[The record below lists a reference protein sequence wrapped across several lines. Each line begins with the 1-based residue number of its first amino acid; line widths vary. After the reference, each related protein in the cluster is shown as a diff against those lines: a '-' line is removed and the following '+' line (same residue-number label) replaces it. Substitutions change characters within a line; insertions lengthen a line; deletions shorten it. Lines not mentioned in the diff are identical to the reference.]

1 MNMKKFFNH
10 LISDSNKVSSKR
22 VIAIICMVMF
32 VSFGI
37 KGLII
42 PFNLNF
48 SIFYVSICSVTI
60 WIGFRFMSSEK
71 ALKYNILGQLSNFN
85 LKNSVDNIMNTENLI
100 DGAIQ
105 PDQHQVEEF
114 SEEDPK
120 N

>member
-1 MNMKKFFNH
+1 MKKFFNH

-32 VSFGI
+32 VAFGI

-71 ALKYNILGQLSNFN
+71 ALKYNILGQLSNFG
-85 LKNSVDNIMNTENLI
+85 LKKTVDSIMDSEQVL
-100 DGAIQ
+100 DDVIQ
-105 PDQHQVEEF
+105 PDQHQIEEF
-114 SEEDPK
+114 SEEGPK

>member
-1 MNMKKFFNH
+1 MKRFFNH

-22 VIAIICMVMF
+22 VISIICMIMF
-32 VSFGI
+32 VAFGI

-48 SIFYVSICSVTI
+48 SVFYVSICSVTV

-71 ALKYNILGQLSNFN
+71 ALKYNVLGKLSNFN
-85 LKNSVDNIMNTENLI
+85 VKEAVTDIMSSEQVL
-100 DGAIQ
+100 DDVIQ
-105 PDQHQVEEF
+105 PDQQQIEEF
-114 SEEDPK
+114 SESPK

>member
-1 MNMKKFFNH
+1 
-10 LISDSNKVSSKR
+10 
-22 VIAIICMVMF
+22 
-32 VSFGI
+32 
-37 KGLII
+37 
-42 PFNLNF
+42 
-48 SIFYVSICSVTI
+48 
-60 WIGFRFMSSEK
+60 MSSEK